1 MTSTAKVKNTG
12 LSVKR
17 VRRIIDLVRGM
28 YVDEALHT
36 LEFLPSPAAAV
47 VAKVVR
53 SANANAE
60 NEMASRSSELKIVSI
75 FADEGTSTK
84 RFRARARGRSARIIR
99 RNSHITV
106 VVDDNE
112 GEDLV
117 GA

>member
-1 MTSTAKVKNTG
+1 MASTATVKNTG

-17 VRRIIDLVRGM
+17 VRPIVDLVRGM
-28 YVDEALHT
+28 FVDEALHT

-47 VAKVVR
+47 IAKVVR

-60 NEMASRSSELKIVSI
+60 NELASGVGDLKIVSI
-75 FADEGTSTK
+75 CANEGTSTK

-106 VVDDNE
+106 VVDEDE

>member
-1 MTSTAKVKNTG
+1 MASTATAKNTG

-17 VRRIIDLVRGM
+17 VRPIVDLVRGM

-47 VAKVVR
+47 IAKVVR

-60 NEMASRSSELKIVSI
+60 NELVSGVGDLKIVSI
-75 FADEGTSTK
+75 YANEGTSTK

-106 VVDDNE
+106 VVDEDE

>member
-1 MTSTAKVKNTG
+1 
-12 LSVKR
+12 
-17 VRRIIDLVRGM
+17 M

-36 LEFLPSPAAAV
+36 LGFLPSPAAAV

-60 NEMASRSSELKIVSI
+60 NELISRTGDLRIVEI
-75 FADEGTSTK
+75 YANEGTSTK
-84 RFRARARGRSARIIR
+84 RFRARARGRSARILR
-99 RNSHITV
+99 RNSHVTV
-106 VVDDNE
+106 VVDE

>member
-1 MTSTAKVKNTG
+1 MASTATSKNTG

-17 VRRIIDLVRGM
+17 VRPVIDLVRGM

-60 NEMASRSSELKIVSI
+60 NELASRSGDLKIVSI
-75 FADEGTSTK
+75 YADEGSSIK

-106 VVDDNE
+106 VVDEDE
-112 GEDLV
+112 REDLV